1 MTWQEQTARIERQQ
15 AEVRAFV
22 AEQRKLKAD
31 WNHRSRDMAFAPWQF
46 AIGGMIAGA
55 ALFAAGMALVRLLS
69 H

>member
-22 AEQRKLKAD
+22 VEQRKLKAD
-31 WNHRSRDMAFAPWQF
+31 RNHQCRDMPLEPWQF

-55 ALFAAGMALVRLLS
+55 ALLAAGMAFAKLIRL
-69 H
+69 